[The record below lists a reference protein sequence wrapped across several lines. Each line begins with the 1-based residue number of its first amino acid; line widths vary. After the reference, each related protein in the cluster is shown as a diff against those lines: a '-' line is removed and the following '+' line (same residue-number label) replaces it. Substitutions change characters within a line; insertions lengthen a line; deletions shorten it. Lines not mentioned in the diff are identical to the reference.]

1 MTKKEV
7 LELKKRFTKDNASFD
22 RICGCYVDAD
32 KNQVYKFNQK
42 FLTMPE
48 EDMFKYLDIA
58 KKALSGKLENNLL
71 ELQFPREEEETGGRQ
86 QALTAILNSEM
97 KSDDILD
104 AFYQHVIDNYNTV
117 DNYLILLFHDYYD
130 VISRASDG
138 SDGDSEDV
146 YHYMIGAI
154 CPVNLSKSALG
165 YSDNKIEAVKR
176 NWIVGLP
183 ESAFLFPA
191 FSDRSADIHSAL
203 FYTKNVKKPHTEF
216 MTEILGCN
224 EVSTAALKQEMLHDV
239 VESCVDSE
247 NESDPEDAVLAYNQE
262 LSDMLEEHIIE
273 GYQEDTLKMD
283 KKTVWQAIESIGVK
297 EEDAETIADGIVEMF
312 GDDIPSVSSM
322 IDQKLIKKNESRMQL
337 LAMQEQIKRL
347 MKENEELKKK
357 LSEKE

>member
-71 ELQFPREEEETGGRQ
+71 GLQFPSEEEAVGGRQ

-154 CPVNLSKSALG
+154 CPVNLSKAALG
-165 YSDNKIEAVKR
+165 YNDNKIEAVKR

-216 MTEILGCN
+216 MTEILGCP

-262 LSDMLEEHIIE
+262 LSDMLEEHVVE

-283 KKTVWQAIESIGVK
+283 KKTVWQAIENIGVK
-297 EEDAETIADGIVEMF
+297 EEEAEAIADGIVEMF

-337 LAMQEQIKRL
+337 LAMQEQIKDL
-347 MKENEELKKK
+347 MDENAKLKKM
-357 LSEKE
+357 LEEK